1 MITLSNTLTY
11 NLQISY
17 NSSCKASFRRQVQ
30 EWFSSKQNQQI
41 QNYIRPKDVKFD
53 MKMNVLKS
61 QQAKLITFLFDR
73 IKSRSGTI
81 TIGWKKIRH
90 YSFFATGYTLKE
102 RITICGTNPTFF
114 WRNWSKRKYFFELSF
129 IRFTPKRLLRDK
141 NILKSAN
148 MSVSGARV

>member
-1 MITLSNTLTY
+1 MYDDYIVKHPNLHVLA
-11 NLQISY
+11 LQISY

-81 TIGWKKIRH
+81 TIHLKG
-90 YSFFATGYTLKE
+90 FFKT
-102 RITICGTNPTFF
+102 
-114 WRNWSKRKYFFELSF
+114 RKF
-129 IRFTPKRLLRDK
+129 
-141 NILKSAN
+141 
-148 MSVSGARV
+148 

>member
-1 MITLSNTLTY
+1 MQGWS
-11 NLQISY
+11 
-17 NSSCKASFRRQVQ
+17 
-30 EWFSSKQNQQI
+30 SSKQNQQI

-90 YSFFATGYTLKE
+90 YSYFATGYTLKE
-102 RITICGTNPTFF
+102 RIIICGTNPTFF
-114 WRNWSKRKYFFELSF
+114 FGEIDQKENTF
-129 IRFTPKRLLRDK
+129 
-141 NILKSAN
+141 
-148 MSVSGARV
+148 